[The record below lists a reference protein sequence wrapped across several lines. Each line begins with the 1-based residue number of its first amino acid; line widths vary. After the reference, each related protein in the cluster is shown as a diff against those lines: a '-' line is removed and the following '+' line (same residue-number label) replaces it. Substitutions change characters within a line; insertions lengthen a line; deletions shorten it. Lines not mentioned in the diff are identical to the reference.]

1 MKILIKAA
9 RIFLL
14 IVLILGIL
22 LLICFINHRI
32 QLSREEKI
40 LRQIGSHVNVD
51 GNSMN
56 VYTEGEEYGKISEGI
71 KKFVE
76 NLDI

>member
-22 LLICFINHRI
+22 MLICFINHRI

-56 VYTEGEEYGKISEGI
+56 VYTEGEGD
-71 KKFVE
+71 FT
-76 NLDI
+76 